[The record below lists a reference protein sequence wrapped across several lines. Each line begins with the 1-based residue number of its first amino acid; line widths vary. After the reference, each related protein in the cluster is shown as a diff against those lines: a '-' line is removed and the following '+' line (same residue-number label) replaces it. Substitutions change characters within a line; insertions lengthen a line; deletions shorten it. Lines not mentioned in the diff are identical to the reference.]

1 MARCSKCGF
10 IAARVWEMGEFR
22 EIDDKRRDSG
32 ELKSGFG
39 NFDPIPI
46 CFVNSFNI
54 KEEVEVLR
62 KAAHD
67 EPTQNSIGEWIEPHW
82 ANHVKQVLNTERVC
96 KYFTDWQQGFTPKEH
111 REMMDRKFMME
122 MDEKRRKND
131 RKWHWIELIAIILG
145 TGLFTLLGAW
155 IATGH

>member
-1 MARCSKCGF
+1 VARCSECGF
-10 IAARVWEMGEFR
+10 IAARVWETGEFR

-46 CFVNSFNI
+46 CFVNCFNI

-62 KAAHD
+62 KVAHD

-82 ANHVKQVLNTERVC
+82 ANHVKQVLNKDRVC
-96 KYFTDWQQGFTPKEH
+96 GSFIKWQWGFTPKEH
-111 REMMDRKFMME
+111 REMMDRQFLME
-122 MDEKRRKND
+122 MEEKRRKSD